1 MAVNPVAKRI
11 VTGLAVATAVV
22 LAVLFAPQA
31 VIRPICFVLAALAV
45 WETCQLTAIKAAA
58 LKAAGRSPLVASFVG
73 ALLGFAVVSMF
84 SVLPRFAPILHH
96 NLMLLYVVAIV
107 KFSDTGGFA
116 FGLTSAKLMKGGNHK
131 LCPTV
136 SPNKSWEGLVGSV
149 VFSTAVSC
157 AFVPVTGFGFGKAV
171 AFGVTAALVGTL
183 GDLAESKFKRWVGV
197 KDSST
202 MKITNGLGGFL
213 DMFDSLLFA
222 PAVLLPFVG

>member
-1 MAVNPVAKRI
+1 MNPVVKRI
-11 VTGLAVATAVV
+11 VTGLAVAAAVILAILLAPPLAIRVVCLV
-22 LAVLFAPQA
+22 LAVFAMLEVCQLTGIKVRELRA
-31 VIRPICFVLAALAV
+31 AGHSAALAYEV
-45 WETCQLTAIKAAA
+45 QALFSLALILLFATLSVIAARH
-58 LKAAGRSPLVASFVG
+58 GNV
-73 ALLGFAVVSMF
+73 
-84 SVLPRFAPILHH
+84 
-96 NLMLLYVVAIV
+96 MLLYVIAIV

-136 SPNKSWEGLVGSV
+136 SPNKSWEGLLGSV

-157 AFVPVTGFGFGKAV
+157 AFVSVTHFGFGKAA
-171 AFGVTAALVGTL
+171 AFGVAAALVGTA
-183 GDLAESKFKRWVGV
+183 GDLVESKFKRWVGV

-222 PAVLLPFVG
+222 PSLMLPFLGS